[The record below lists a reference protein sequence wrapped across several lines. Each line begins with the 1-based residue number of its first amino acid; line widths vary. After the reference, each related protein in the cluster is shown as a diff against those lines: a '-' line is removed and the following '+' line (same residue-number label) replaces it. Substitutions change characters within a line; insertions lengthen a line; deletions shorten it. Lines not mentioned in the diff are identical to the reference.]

1 MDRSSTK
8 LKLSGA
14 ASVSNGGSATPFA
27 GSNFPS
33 GFTNV
38 YFDSSSTVEF
48 NGAAQTIPLPTAAT
62 TYGNL
67 TLSGSGIKTV
77 GGNISISSALDIG
90 TGVTMAL
97 GNNTTTL
104 KSDQGNTA
112 FVRPLNGTITYGTG
126 SFIIERYLFA
136 AASWRL
142 MATPITSG
150 SSPTI
155 SASWR
160 EGEAIGTYSKVGF
173 GTRITGP
180 TGMDEYT
187 QRASMKYYNMANNT
201 YVDVKAVDLAL
212 PIQKDQGY
220 FVFVRGDRTVGVG
233 GTGVTTLRIAG
244 QLRTGDQTFSV
255 LPKIAPSSGFQS
267 VGNPFASRIDLTNVI
282 LSTSG
287 LNESFYIWNPRGG
300 LYGLGQFEL
309 YVRSGANFVQ
319 SPGGTI
325 LNTIES
331 GQAFF
336 LQNSSTTTPGSITIK
351 ESDKIIGSRLGGRAG
366 VTSPT
371 LEINLFSNDAVNQA
385 LLDGVLLN
393 FDAAYSNS
401 LDNNDVRK
409 ISNTYDNISLKLGTD
424 NLAVERR
431 AVLTATDTIRLNI
444 AGMRV
449 AAYKLQIDPSVLGNL
464 ALNAFLV
471 DKFLASETALS
482 LIAVTNMPFSI
493 TNDAGSRRADRFMI
507 VFKQVKPMRFV
518 KINAVR
524 NTNNTAT
531 VNWYTENE
539 NNINTYSIERSKD
552 GINFSEL
559 GKQMPTA
566 NNNGN
571 PYYSFIDAA
580 PDDGINW
587 YRIKTN
593 TINGTTQLS
602 EFAKIGATEILLPSA
617 ITIYPNPVQ
626 EGKVHIRFVNEK
638 VGKYQIMVLN
648 MTGQT
653 VYSEVLRLE
662 TNNFKKIISVG
673 NAAAGNYRVTII
685 NEEGAIKKLSFL
697 VK

>member
-1 MDRSSTK
+1 M
-8 LKLSGA
+8 
-14 ASVSNGGSATPFA
+14 
-27 GSNFPS
+27 
-33 GFTNV
+33 
-38 YFDSSSTVEF
+38 
-48 NGAAQTIPLPTAAT
+48 
-62 TYGNL
+62 
-67 TLSGSGIKTV
+67 
-77 GGNISISSALDIG
+77 
-90 TGVTMAL
+90 
-97 GNNTTTL
+97 
-104 KSDQGNTA
+104 
-112 FVRPLNGTITYGTG
+112 
-126 SFIIERYLFA
+126 
-136 AASWRL
+136 
-142 MATPITSG
+142 
-150 SSPTI
+150 
-155 SASWR
+155 
-160 EGEAIGTYSKVGF
+160 
-173 GTRITGP
+173 
-180 TGMDEYT
+180 
-187 QRASMKYYNMANNT
+187 
-201 YVDVKAVDLAL
+201 
-212 PIQKDQGY
+212 
-220 FVFVRGDRTVGVG
+220 
-233 GTGVTTLRIAG
+233 
-244 QLRTGDQTFSV
+244 
-255 LPKIAPSSGFQS
+255 
-267 VGNPFASRIDLTNVI
+267 
-282 LSTSG
+282 
-287 LNESFYIWNPRGG
+287 
-300 LYGLGQFEL
+300 
-309 YVRSGANFVQ
+309 
-319 SPGGTI
+319 
-325 LNTIES
+325 NTIES

-336 LQNSSTTTPGSITIK
+336 LQNSSTTTAGSITIK
-351 ESDKIIGSRLGGRAG
+351 ESDKVTGSRLMSRPG